1 MGALM
6 APLVALLAV
15 GWLLWLLT
23 APFLFTPLSSA
34 AYLIGSL
41 VCHQL
46 PDRSFHLGGIQLP
59 VCARCLGIYAGSA
72 VGAVIGAVSW
82 SGRRATPAAPMSART
97 VRWML
102 AVVAAPTLASV
113 LLETADVWRTT
124 NVERAVAGLPL
135 GLGAALVVISALA
148 TLHYKRDNTRT

>member
-1 MGALM
+1 M

-15 GWLLWLLT
+15 VWLVWLLT
-23 APFLFTPLSSA
+23 APFLSPPLSSA

-72 VGAVIGAVSW
+72 VGAVIGAVLW
-82 SGRRATPAAPMSART
+82 SGRRATPATPISRRM
-97 VRWML
+97 VRWTL
-102 AVVAAPTLASV
+102 AIVAAPTIVSV
-113 LLETADVWRTT
+113 LFEIADVWRTT

-135 GLGAALVVISALA
+135 GLGAALVVVSALA
-148 TLHYKRDNTRT
+148 TLHLQKDNTLT

>member
-1 MGALM
+1 M

-15 GWLLWLLT
+15 VWLVWLLT
-23 APFLFTPLSSA
+23 APFLSTPLSSA

-46 PDRSFHLGGIQLP
+46 PARSFHLGGSQLP

-72 VGAVIGAVSW
+72 VGAVIGAAVW
-82 SGRRATPAAPMSART
+82 SGCRATPAAPMSRRT
-97 VRWML
+97 VRATL
-102 AVVAAPTLASV
+102 AIVAAPTLVSV

-135 GLGAALVVISALA
+135 GLGAALVVVSALA
-148 TLHYKRDNTRT
+148 TLHYKRDNTPT

>member
-1 MGALM
+1 M

-15 GWLLWLLT
+15 VWLAWLLT
-23 APFLFTPLSSA
+23 APFLATPLSSA

-72 VGAVIGAVSW
+72 VGAVIGAVLW
-82 SGRRATPAAPMSART
+82 SGRRATPAAPMPRRM
-97 VRWML
+97 VRWTL
-102 AVVAAPTLASV
+102 AIVAAPTVLSV
-113 LLETADVWRTT
+113 LLEIADVWRTT

-135 GLGAALVVISALA
+135 GLGAALVVVSALA
-148 TLHYKRDNTRT
+148 TLHLQRDNTLT